1 MNVDTRALV
10 SIDEYLH
17 TDYSPDVDYV
27 DGELVERNVGEFDH
41 ADLQSEIVHYFR
53 SLRKKLKITAV
64 VEQRVQ
70 VSATRFRVPDVCVV
84 LQERPTEQI
93 FRTPPFIAV
102 EILSPDDRASVLQK
116 KIRDYLAFGIAYVW
130 VIDPRERTAI
140 VHTRSGSYQSQDLI
154 LRTENPEIVLPL
166 PEIFSALQ

>member
-1 MNVDTRALV
+1 MRVDTKALV
-10 SIDEYLH
+10 SLEEYLH
-17 TDYSPDVDYV
+17 TDYSPDIDYV

-53 SLRKKLKITAV
+53 SLRRKLKITAV

-70 VSATRFRVPDVCVV
+70 VSATRFRIPDVCVV

-93 FRTPPFIAV
+93 FRTPPFIAI

-116 KIRDYLAFGIAYVW
+116 KIRDYLAFGVAYVW

-140 VHTRSGSYQSQDLI
+140 VHTRAGSQQSQDLI
-154 LRTENPEIVLPL
+154 LRTENPEIILPL